1 MTHPIL
7 GATASGFEPV
17 REAFAQLFREG
28 IEVGASLSIY
38 RAGEPVVNLRGGSID
53 LAGEQPW
60 TETTLVNVYS
70 TTKGPAAIAF
80 ATLLDDGLIDYE
92 APVRRFWP
100 ELSAAADGLTVGD
113 LISHR
118 GGLCGVDESLSVE
131 DLYDWPKMTRLLEVQ
146 TPFWTPGTASG
157 YHAVT
162 WGYLPGELIRR
173 VAGETLSRRL
183 QERICA
189 PVHSDFHLGLADADC
204 DRVAPLIGPNRARI
218 RRENETQ
225 SKSAPGP
232 LHALALQNPLIRPY
246 QDASSRLWQQ
256 AEIAASN
263 GHGTAE
269 GVARIYAGVLSGRL
283 LSPVALAALLEE
295 RVGLEPDLVLGHP
308 IRRGAGVI
316 LNTAGMFGPSAEAWG
331 HSGAGGSTGF
341 ADPATGTAFAYVM
354 NQMRDDEGERTR
366 AGRLIEA
373 YYGCL

>member
-1 MTHPIL
+1 MTDAVL
-7 GATASGFEPV
+7 GTTALGFEPV
-17 REAFAQLFREG
+17 RDAFAQHFREG
-28 IEVGASLSIY
+28 IEVGAALSIY
-38 RAGEPVVNLRGGSID
+38 RAGEPVVNLHGGSID
-53 LAGEQPW
+53 PAGQTPW
-60 TETTLVNVYS
+60 TERTLVNVYS

-80 ATLLDDGLIDYE
+80 ATLLDDGLLDYE

-113 LISHR
+113 LLSHR
-118 GGLCGVDESLSVE
+118 GGLCGLDEPLSVE
-131 DLYDWPKMTRLLEVQ
+131 DLYDWPKMIRLLEAQ
-146 TPFWTPGTASG
+146 KPFWTPGSASG

-173 VAGETLSRRL
+173 IAGETLSRRL
-183 QERICA
+183 HERICA
-189 PVHSDFHLGLADADC
+189 RVKADFHLGLAAADC
-204 DRVAPLIGPNRARI
+204 DRVAPLVGPNRARI
-218 RRENETQ
+218 RRENQ
-225 SKSAPGP
+225 VRSASAPGP

-246 QDASSRLWQQ
+246 QDASSRPWQQ

-283 LSPVALAALLEE
+283 LSPGALAALLEE

-316 LNTAGMFGPSAEAWG
+316 LNTAGMFGPSADAWG

-341 ADPATGTAFAYVM
+341 ADPTTGTAFAYVM